1 MITVRND
8 DAKSTTLMVKAFLGS
23 SLKQPPFFSCQC
35 AVEPFIRTFGA
46 RKILAGARWRKGFAK
61 DVLRKHGT

>member
-8 DAKSTTLMVKAFLGS
+8 DAKSTTLMVKAFLRAS
-23 SLKQPPFFSCQC
+23 FKQPPFFSC

-46 RKILAGARWRKGFAK
+46 RKILAGARWHKGFVK
-61 DVLRKHGT
+61 DVLRKHGA